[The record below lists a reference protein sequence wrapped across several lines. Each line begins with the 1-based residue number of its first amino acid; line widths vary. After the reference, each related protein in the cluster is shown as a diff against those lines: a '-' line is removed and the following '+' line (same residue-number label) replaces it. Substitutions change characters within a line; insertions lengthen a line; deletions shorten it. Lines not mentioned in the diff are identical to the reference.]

1 MHAHEFIHT
10 PAQMLALSTFWWDE
24 KKPRST
30 SDCRYPARINNY
42 CLYRMMALSSSALT
56 LGVAPDQKRPVS
68 DSYGRRCGKLLS
80 VKSFL
85 NEKSELIGRIS
96 RNAGKLAYART
107 CVYRQVY
114 RHCTDNCCKGSIKG
128 MDVCVDMCVN
138 MCMEMCMDVRIC
150 TLTCVWA
157 CMQSSVRAGWCKK
170 RA

>member
-68 DSYGRRCGKLLS
+68 DSYGRRCGKLLN

-85 NEKSELIGRIS
+85 NEKSDLIGRIS
-96 RNAGKLAYART
+96 RNAGKLIEHMYGPVHAHMDT
-107 CVYRQVY
+107 CLP
-114 RHCTDNCCKGSIKG
+114 SL
-128 MDVCVDMCVN
+128 CVIISADMR
-138 MCMEMCMDVRIC
+138 MC
-150 TLTCVWA
+150 L
-157 CMQSSVRAGWCKK
+157 
-170 RA
+170 